1 MLVVVLLKI
10 WKQLIYMTIDHK
22 LKLGRRVS
30 ELVSYTVTLLL
41 VLRYKVFPSPHT
53 KVAIIG
59 EVSCLLEVTVL
70 PAARHYLGLS
80 K

>member
-1 MLVVVLLKI
+1 MS
-10 WKQLIYMTIDHK
+10 IDHK

-41 VLRYKVFPSPHT
+41 VLRYIYHSAAKVFPSPHT